1 MAFTITSEQIL
12 GFCALIT
19 ALWGIWKIVKEI
31 KKPGDDLVAKVNLH
45 DDLLKKDNERLK
57 DMETSNKMILQC
69 LLIIIN
75 HDITGNGIEKMK
87 ETRDELQE
95 YLINK

>member
-1 MAFTITSEQIL
+1 MEFTITSEQIL
-12 GFCALIT
+12 GFCGLVA
-19 ALWGIWKIVKEI
+19 ALWGTWKIAKEI
-31 KKPGDDLVAKVNLH
+31 RKPKEDLAAKVQLH

-57 DMETSNKMILQC
+57 EMETSNKLVLQC

-75 HDITGNGIEKMK
+75 HDITGNGIESMK
-87 ETRDELQE
+87 EARDELQE

>member
-45 DDLLKKDNERLK
+45 ETLLKKDNERLK

-75 HDITGNGIEKMK
+75 HDITGNGIEEMK
-87 ETRDELQE
+87 ETRDKLQE